1 MSLSDSSQQKNQ
13 SYLKLVAVK
22 KEELGATPEEMD
34 LNNVKIAVINL
45 IAFVIRSFD
54 EHDMDMLAK
63 IVDPSLEELEAIID
77 ELESEAKKHDDINL
91 KQALLL
97 SQMLINDIRQKNPE
111 LCAQSS
117 SMLSSLTVF

>member
-1 MSLSDSSQQKNQ
+1 VTQNEIDDNKHL
-13 SYLKLVAVK
+13 SYLKLVAIKNQQLGSTPDEIKLNSVK
-22 KEELGATPEEMD
+22 M
-34 LNNVKIAVINL
+34 AVINL

-54 EHDMDMLAK
+54 EHGMEMLTK

-77 ELESEAKKHDDINL
+77 ELEVEARQHDDINL

-97 SQMLINDIRQKNPE
+97 SQMLINDIRQKNPT

-117 SMLSSLTVF
+117 TMLTNITIF

>member
-54 EHDMDMLAK
+54 EHGMDMLAK
-63 IVDPSLEELEAIID
+63 IVDPSLEELEVIID